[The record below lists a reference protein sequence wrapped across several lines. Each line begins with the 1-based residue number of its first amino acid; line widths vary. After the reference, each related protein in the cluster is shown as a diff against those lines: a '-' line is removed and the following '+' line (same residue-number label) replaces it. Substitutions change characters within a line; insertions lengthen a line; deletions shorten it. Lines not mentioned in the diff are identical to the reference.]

1 MTAMTQSQQ
10 GCRNTLL
17 ARLPEEDY
25 QALAPHLQLVPTPFN
40 TVLFERD
47 KPIDYVY
54 FPCSGAHSVLAVMQ
68 DGAMVEVGT
77 VGNEGLSTVEILI
90 GGDVASERVVCQ
102 VPGESLR
109 MPAAHFREAV
119 AGDTPLRRLAHRYL
133 QAYISQ
139 VSQSVACNRL
149 HSIEERFARWVLMS
163 HDRVPGDELQL
174 TQEYLACMLG
184 VHRPSVSL
192 VARTFQQAGIIKYSR
207 GVITMLDRPALEE
220 ACCECYFVVR
230 SQFERILG
238 VASS

>member
-1 MTAMTQSQQ
+1 MAAIAQSDRE
-10 GCRNTLL
+10 CRNALL
-17 ARLPEEDY
+17 ALLPDEDY
-25 QALAPHLQLVPTPFN
+25 EKLAPHLQRVPTPFN

-90 GGDVASERVVCQ
+90 GGEVATERVVCQ

-109 MPAAHFREAV
+109 MPAARFREAV
-119 AGDTPLRRLAHRYL
+119 AGDTALRRVALRYL
-133 QAYISQ
+133 QAYLSQ

-149 HSIEERFARWVLMS
+149 HSIEERFARWLLMS
-163 HDRVPGDELQL
+163 HDRSPGYDVQL
-174 TQEYLACMLG
+174 TQEYLAIMLG

-207 GVITMLDRPALEE
+207 GTITVLDRPALED

-230 SQFERILG
+230 KQFERTLG
-238 VASS
+238 ISSS